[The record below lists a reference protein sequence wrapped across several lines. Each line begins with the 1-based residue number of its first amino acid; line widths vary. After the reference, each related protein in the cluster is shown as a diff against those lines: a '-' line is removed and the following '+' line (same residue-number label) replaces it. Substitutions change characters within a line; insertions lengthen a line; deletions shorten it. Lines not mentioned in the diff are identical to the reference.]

1 MHYARNI
8 MITMAILLATL
19 PAQAATD
26 PPYYCSKKDS
36 SFRAVDLDTLLGS
49 IRIALYDAHAPL
61 TTENFAYYVRQG
73 FYDNTLVHEVER
85 RFVMQAGLYG
95 KDFQEKKP
103 LRPPIANESSNG
115 ITHQAMRVAMW
126 RGADPDSATS
136 GFFINLNDNPTLD
149 IPQGYAVF
157 GEVIEG
163 MDHLVAMQYPFLCQ
177 KTLESQNHCRP
188 ILIHSAK
195 LVDIPCDTQAEARS

>member
-1 MHYARNI
+1 
-8 MITMAILLATL
+8 MAIFTATL
-19 PAQAATD
+19 SASAAPE
-26 PPYYCSKKDS
+26 PPYYCSKKEA
-36 SFRAVDLDTLLGS
+36 SFRAVDLDTLLGP
-49 IRIALYDAHAPL
+49 IRIALYDAFAPI
-61 TTENFAYYVRQG
+61 TTENFVYYVRQG

-95 KDFQEKKP
+95 SDFQEKKP
-103 LRPPIANESSNG
+103 LRPPIANESSHG

-163 MDHLVAMQYPFLCQ
+163 SDHLLEMQYQFLCH
-177 KTLESQNHCRP
+177 KTLESRSHCRP

-195 LVDIPCDTQAEARS
+195 LVDIPCETQTEARS